1 MGTIGPTEWMII
13 FLIIVLIFGGS
24 KIPGLAKGLG
34 QGLRE
39 FKKAVRGDDEEVQH
53 KEVPGDKK

>member
-39 FKKAVRGDDEEVQH
+39 FKKAVRGDEEETPH
-53 KEVPGDKK
+53 KEVPGEKK

>member
-1 MGTIGPTEWMII
+1 MGTIGPTEWLII
-13 FLIIVLIFGGS
+13 FLIVLLIFGGS

-39 FKKAVRGDDEEVQH
+39 FKKAVRGDDEEVPR
-53 KEVPGDKK
+53 KEIPEDKK